1 MDGTETGR
9 QVVIV
14 DPGRWNGMA
23 VELPAQL
30 LSDGLPP
37 SEFLV
42 RVRETVA
49 GVEPRERDVRLRH
62 VAEIGTDLFYAP
74 VPGQHVEDPVWHGV
88 RRVVVGVRPV
98 PPRDPPPPGLAPRP
112 RRQPGPAGRT
122 PGPMR
127 P

>member
-1 MDGTETGR
+1 MDGDGGR
-9 QVVIV
+9 QVVVV
-14 DPGRWNGMA
+14 DPGRWNGIV

-42 RVRETVA
+42 RVRETLP

-62 VAEIGTDLFYAP
+62 VAEIGTDLFYSP
-74 VPGQHVEDPVWHGV
+74 VPGQHVEDPVWQGV
-88 RRVVVGVRPV
+88 RRAVVGVRPV
-98 PPRDPPPPGLAPRP
+98 PPREVPAPAGAVR
-112 RRQPGPAGRT
+112 RRQPGPAGRP